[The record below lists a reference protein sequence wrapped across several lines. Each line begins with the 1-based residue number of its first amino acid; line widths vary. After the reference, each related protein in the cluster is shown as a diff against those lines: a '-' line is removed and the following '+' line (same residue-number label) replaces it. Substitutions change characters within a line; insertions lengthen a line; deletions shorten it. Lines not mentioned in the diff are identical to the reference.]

1 MKTSNH
7 SELNNQLL
15 RKSISL
21 FLRPKKNK
29 TKIVPQKPYWNWVEL
44 GMVTPIREQGKCGAC
59 YAFSSAASVESAIAI
74 KTNNLVF
81 LSAQQIIDC
90 SPNYGCVG
98 GSLDKTFS
106 YIKKYGLG
114 IRIIIII
121 IISLYLCI
129 YTLNL

>member
-1 MKTSNH
+1 MKKSNH

-29 TKIVPQKPYWNWVEL
+29 TKIVPKEPYWNWVEL
-44 GMVTPIREQGKCGAC
+44 GVVTPIREQGKCGAC

-90 SPNYGCVG
+90 SLNHGCDG

-114 IRIIIII
+114 I
-121 IISLYLCI
+121 
-129 YTLNL
+129 